1 MTAIVVFGVIALMA
15 DLIGLMWLFDC
26 LVRWEYDHHREQ
38 WERDG
43 KPDGFFW
50 RAKECVFWSSDF
62 AKKKLSFWW
71 MFKTP
76 GWISESQRTRRW
88 LFRLRMLFYIWI
100 LFWILVVCYFRRAF

>member
-1 MTAIVVFGVIALMA
+1 MA